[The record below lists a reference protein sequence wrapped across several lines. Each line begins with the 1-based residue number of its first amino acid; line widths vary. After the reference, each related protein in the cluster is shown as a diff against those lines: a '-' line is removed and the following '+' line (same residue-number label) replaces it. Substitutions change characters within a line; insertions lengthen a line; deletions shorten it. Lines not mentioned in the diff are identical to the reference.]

1 MYYNFADCKGTDYHS
16 TVTAVP
22 FRECDDKNMGVSL
35 LCDLTGDDVVDP
47 PIYGHSIRYEYD
59 PTRNATSED
68 GPDTPDYVKKRTNN
82 IRKVRGGLECCF
94 GCASYL
100 LLFFPLPISS
110 PEFLRE

>member
-1 MYYNFADCKGTDYHS
+1 MYYTFADCKGTDYHS

-82 IRKVRGGLECCF
+82 IRKVRGGGLECCL
-94 GCASYL
+94 GNASY
-100 LLFFPLPISS
+100 
-110 PEFLRE
+110 